1 MSFVAFPVSCQCL
14 TSVHRF
20 LINTVSAEKVEDV
33 LSLEKMFKNTL
44 EPLEKLKAAGFIL
57 NWTLSFF
64 LEDLGSLIYYLSAK
78 DIAFLFTI
86 LNILILNGSPN
97 MEKRQHPFRQLL

>member
-1 MSFVAFPVSCQCL
+1 MSFVSFPVSCQCL

-44 EPLEKLKAAGFIL
+44 EPLEKLKAAVFIL

-78 DIAFLFTI
+78 DITICLSFYNFEYFDIKWFTKY
-86 LNILILNGSPN
+86 G
-97 MEKRQHPFRQLL
+97 EKATPI